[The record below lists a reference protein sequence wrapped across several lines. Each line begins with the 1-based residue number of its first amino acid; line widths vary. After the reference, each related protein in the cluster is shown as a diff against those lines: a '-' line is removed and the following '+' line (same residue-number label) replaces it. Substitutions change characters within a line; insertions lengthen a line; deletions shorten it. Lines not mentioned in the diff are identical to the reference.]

1 MKRLIYIMIG
11 IGMQLSA
18 TAQDSLTI
26 DQCRAMAVEHNRQL
40 QQAREQREKSGY
52 EVMAMKANFLPKLD
66 FQAFDL
72 LNTTSGSIGMPS
84 APLPIYSY
92 NSQMGQFLPSV
103 LTDASG
109 NVTGLS
115 QYAEF
120 PAMTVKY
127 KMPNLFNASLSLVQP
142 IYMGGKIDAGYTMTK
157 IGQRISDE
165 NIRMTESDVIVS
177 VEEAYALAVKA
188 SEMVDVAK
196 SYRHLLQELLK
207 TVESAVRHG
216 MRTRNDLMKVQVELN
231 QAQLSVTRAN
241 NAYALAR
248 MNLCQVIGM
257 PISSPLLIA
266 RPDITSAL
274 VEEVMSASDDSLQVL
289 SRPEYAILNEKA
301 ELARQQL
308 RLTRS
313 DYLPHLAAF
322 ASGGYTNGG
331 KVTVDATSSLAGTQ
345 RMYDHTLID
354 QFSGCVGVTF
364 SMPIF
369 HFGERRGKIR
379 SAKSSVRMAEIE
391 LADKREKM
399 TLELAQA
406 RNTLREQLTALEIAR
421 LSVEQATENLRLSR
435 SSYDSGMET
444 LSDHL
449 EAQSLWQSALADE
462 IDARTQLI
470 VALGKWRK
478 AAGK

>member
-1 MKRLIYIMIG
+1 MK
-11 IGMQLSA
+11 
-18 TAQDSLTI
+18 
-26 DQCRAMAVEHNRQL
+26 
-40 QQAREQREKSGY
+40 
-52 EVMAMKANFLPKLD
+52 
-66 FQAFDL
+66 
-72 LNTTSGSIGMPS
+72 
-84 APLPIYSY
+84 
-92 NSQMGQFLPSV
+92 
-103 LTDASG
+103 
-109 NVTGLS
+109 
-115 QYAEF
+115 
-120 PAMTVKY
+120 
-127 KMPNLFNASLSLVQP
+127 
-142 IYMGGKIDAGYTMTK
+142 
-157 IGQRISDE
+157 
-165 NIRMTESDVIVS
+165 
-177 VEEAYALAVKA
+177 
-188 SEMVDVAK
+188 
-196 SYRHLLQELLK
+196 
-207 TVESAVRHG
+207 
-216 MRTRNDLMKVQVELN
+216 LN
-231 QAQLSVTRAN
+231 QAQLSITRAN
-241 NAYALAR
+241 NAYDLAR

-257 PISSPLLIA
+257 PLSSPLLIA
-266 RPDITSAL
+266 KPDITSAL

-345 RMYDHTLID
+345 RMYDRTLLD

-391 LADKREKM
+391 LADKREQM

-406 RNTLREQLTALEIAR
+406 RNTLREQLTALEIAQ

-435 SSYDSGMET
+435 SAYDSGMET

-449 EAQSLWQSALADE
+449 EAQSLWQSALAEE